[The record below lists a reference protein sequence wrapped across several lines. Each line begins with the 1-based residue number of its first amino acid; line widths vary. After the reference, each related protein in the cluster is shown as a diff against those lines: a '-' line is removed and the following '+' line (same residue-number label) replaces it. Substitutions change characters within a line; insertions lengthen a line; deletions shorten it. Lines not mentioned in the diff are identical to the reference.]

1 MSALRMCEDAVVR
14 AVPDSRERA
23 RLARE
28 AVTRLGRAAPELAPY
43 QDEPPQ
49 MPSGVVGK
57 FGFLRLVFR
66 ADGARSVLSDMDRRA
81 PFLVQKA
88 LYWDEAL
95 PDMPCVMIITTTGC
109 VAQGDRLAVQIHVGA
124 GARAQVPTQ
133 SATKIHMMSSNY
145 AAQLQE
151 ITVEEGGYLEYAPD
165 PVIPHRSSRF
175 LTDTRL
181 AVAESGALVY
191 SEILLPGRKHHHKDE
206 LFGFDLYSS
215 RIAAHSFN
223 TNDANAESDA
233 GSSAGADSRGARR
246 GGGSRPF
253 FVEKFILEP
262 KRDDLT
268 RLGVM
273 SGYEV
278 FGNALVIGP
287 ADKTLAL
294 RESVDADV
302 DKDRGLAWGG
312 GLLPGG
318 RGLVF
323 RALGRDTE
331 SVQAKIREFRGL
343 ARKVLTGA
351 DLPPEFLWR

>member
-66 ADGARSVLSDMDRRA
+66 ADGARSILSDMDRRA

-124 GARAQVPTQ
+124 GARAHVTTQ

-175 LTDTRL
+175 LADTRL
-181 AVAESGALVY
+181 AVAEGGALAY
-191 SEILLPGRKHHHKDE
+191 SEILLPGRRHHHRDE

-215 RIAAHSFN
+215 RITARSLAAN
-223 TNDANAESDA
+223 AADANA
-233 GSSAGADSRGARR
+233 GPGP
-246 GGGSRPF
+246 RPF

-278 FGNALVIGP
+278 FGNAIVIGP
-287 ADKTLAL
+287 AEKMLAL
-294 RESVDADV
+294 RENVDADV
-302 DKDRGLAWGG
+302 DKRRGLAWGCS
-312 GLLPGG
+312 LLPGG

-323 RALGRDTE
+323 KALGRDTE

-343 ARKVLTGA
+343 ARKALTGA

>member
-1 MSALRMCEDAVVR
+1 MSALRIRADAA

-23 RLARE
+23 GMARE
-28 AVTRLGRAAPELAPY
+28 AVMRLGREAPELAPY

-66 ADGARSVLSDMDRRA
+66 ADGARTILSDLDRRA

-109 VAQGDRLAVQIHVGA
+109 VAQGDRMAVQIHVGA
-124 GARAQVPTQ
+124 GARAHVTTQ

-145 AAQLQE
+145 AVQAQE

-165 PVIPHRSSRF
+165 PVIPHRESRF
-175 LTDTRL
+175 LTDTRIMI
-181 AVAESGALVY
+181 ANTGALVY
-191 SEILLPGRKHHHKDE
+191 SETLLPGRRHHHRDE
-206 LFGFDLYSS
+206 LFGFDLYSA
-215 RIAAHSFN
+215 RIAAHSL
-223 TNDANAESDA
+223 APH
-233 GSSAGADSRGARR
+233 GGQGAHGDEE
-246 GGGSRPF
+246 RPF

-273 SGYEV
+273 NGYEV
-278 FGNALVIGP
+278 FGNALALGP
-287 ADKTLAL
+287 ADRTRAL
-294 RESVDADV
+294 WESMDADIGP
-302 DKDRGLAWGG
+302 DLAWGC

-323 RALGRDTE
+323 KVLGRDTE
-331 SVQAKIREFRGL
+331 SVQAKIRAFRGA
-343 ARKVLTGA
+343 ARKALTGA
-351 DLPPEFLWR
+351 ELPPEFLWR